1 MYDPE
6 YMQYLSCIPV
16 NKTHEGY
23 FSIDPKTKRIKDS
36 DEKKGAGSDD
46 VSAYDLIM
54 KDKERLLSLD
64 PTYSPV
70 RFIFSHSA
78 LREGWDNPNIFQICS
93 LRQANS
99 ISQKRQEVGR
109 GLRLCVDNKGVRQ
122 DADTLQGQV
131 QQINRL
137 TVIASEGYAD
147 FVNACRRIFR
157 KISTTVRKLP
167 TSTTSMER
175 LSRLRMAASIVSRR
189 QKPRRFISTW

>member
-137 TVIASEGYAD
+137 TVNRA
-147 FVNACRRIFR
+147 RRVQRFLSQPFTVAEKFTGLMMGR
-157 KISTTVRKLP
+157 IS
-167 TSTTSMER
+167 R
-175 LSRLRMAASIVSRR
+175 LSLAIFWRMIIRSS
-189 QKPRRFISTW
+189 SLEG